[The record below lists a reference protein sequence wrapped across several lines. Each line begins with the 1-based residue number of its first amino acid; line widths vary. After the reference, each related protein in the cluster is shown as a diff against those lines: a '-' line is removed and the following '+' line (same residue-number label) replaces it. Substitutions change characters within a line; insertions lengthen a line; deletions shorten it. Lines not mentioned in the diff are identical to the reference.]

1 MAGVRVDK
9 WLWAARFFKTRSI
22 AARSCELG
30 RVKAN
35 WIPAKPA
42 REVRTG
48 DLLEIRTEGGEF
60 QVFVLGLSETRGSAP
75 VAQLLFEETDDSKA
89 ARAKA
94 AEERKALPAFVPQ
107 PGGKLSKR
115 NRRDFD
121 RLRGRG

>member
-9 WLWAARFFKTRSI
+9 WLWAARFFKTRSL

-35 WIPAKPA
+35 GIPAKPA

-48 DLLEIRTEGGEF
+48 DLLEIKTEGGEF

-75 VAQLLFEETDDSKA
+75 VAQLLYEETDDSKA